1 MWNGVKTQLGHTA
14 LMGQKDWKL
23 GIEAIIMLQQKL
35 ENSLPSA
42 LRVNLMNMH
51 RWFLVKETVY
61 IYIFQWIVE
70 SIYIHTIIYMYN
82 VYCIHMSVVLVYQD
96 VPSPLGSIVP
106 LLQSPSSFASG
117 NCGGEFCA
125 GTTAPTARTTAL
137 VTTATPVT
145 TSATTVAT
153 TTLGAQKC
161 CYPDA
166 WNRSHPPIKSP
177 TSIATWQWWFRV
189 VPRFRAP

>member
-1 MWNGVKTQLGHTA
+1 
-14 LMGQKDWKL
+14 
-23 GIEAIIMLQQKL
+23 
-35 ENSLPSA
+35 
-42 LRVNLMNMH
+42 
-51 RWFLVKETVY
+51 
-61 IYIFQWIVE
+61 
-70 SIYIHTIIYMYN
+70 MYN

-96 VPSPLGSIVP
+96 VPSPLGSIVA

-137 VTTATPVT
+137 VTTATTPVT

-166 WNRSHPPIKSP
+166 WQSDVPQIPWNRSHPP
-177 TSIATWQWWFRV
+177 Q
-189 VPRFRAP
+189 